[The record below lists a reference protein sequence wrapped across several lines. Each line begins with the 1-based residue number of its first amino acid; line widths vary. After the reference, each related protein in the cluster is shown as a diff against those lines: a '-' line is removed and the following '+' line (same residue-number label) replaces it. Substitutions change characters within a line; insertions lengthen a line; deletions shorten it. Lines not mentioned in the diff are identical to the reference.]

1 MGDNVP
7 GKPRVFLAY
16 VGGFSNYITR
26 VAEIVTGG
34 YVGFKLSSDHSES
47 EKSA

>member
-16 VGGFSNYITR
+16 VGGFATYIER
-26 VAEIVTGG
+26 CNQIVGEG
-34 YVGFKLSSDHSES
+34 YAGFRFTPASR
-47 EKSA
+47 AG